1 MSVITYSSFDTLVP
15 ERNDYLN
22 AEQIDA
28 VNEQLRATKPILFL
42 PTYLAEDELIDA
54 KYEKAKYKIILNGI
68 LSDGRNVSVVIDDI
82 DPYFEVH
89 LKNKEKQQARQEAKE
104 IQAILKRNEIEVKN
118 TSIIS
123 GKPFKGFQYEQ
134 SFFVRF
140 YFTKIKVRKAAIEIL
155 RNARYETTHDDV
167 TNYFRVVC
175 RDYQSSFSSWIELT
189 NYQLCEVPTLKG
201 LLDLDNCS
209 IRVNMANYKKY
220 TKPLTNDLIKDKSI
234 SLCWDIETCSPNG
247 AMPTPEDPTHKIICI
262 SATCQFIN
270 AKEPFIQICFT
281 EFPSDPRPNTITVVC
296 GCERNIIHAFG
307 RFVERMRPQYIFGF
321 NDSDYDWPWLIKRA
335 SQTKGLLIKLANW
348 FSLSIQKS
356 WQQHTDESVL
366 KYHYTKQE
374 IKLEAGKNAISYC
387 LAMFGYIPAD
397 VRTIFRKLHPTD
409 EASSLKHFLERNKLS
424 GKEHMPIPTMFK
436 ICNEFR
442 ALSESP
448 MVKWDKTGSSLDFT
462 FINDDNDDNSDD
474 NSNDDNSDDDSEQN
488 VLVKYKK
495 LKDSFAN
502 VNYYCIVD
510 AKRCHDL
517 MYIRAVVLDHR
528 EVADLTYCSMFDAFY
543 RADGMKVRNTT
554 IGIGQ
559 GAPFNIRFSNI
570 TNTSFVDGKYPGA
583 FVVPPKKGL
592 QTSKLSFT
600 ERILKAKQT
609 TNSKHPK
616 YQEWLTVPSE
626 TIELGYKIIKDH
638 GICLTDEQ
646 IQSIEQD
653 TKLPNVL
660 KEFFTEET
668 GRPIGGLDFSS
679 LYPSIVRAL
688 NLSPEYCIYD
698 KSIADEF
705 IANGQHLTE
714 TNVNFNGR
722 IHTAWFV
729 WHNNQYNTHLDGP
742 DGKPIIGS
750 DGKPVIN
757 EKFQFGVYPYIL
769 NDLFNR
775 RKILK
780 KQLLALNDRK
790 EKFNHDEQKYKDT
803 HTAEEY
809 KLYVE
814 QHAEE
819 YEDIVFQIKYIDCK
833 QNAVKRFMN
842 TFYGESG
849 NKLSPFFILELA
861 GGITS
866 HGVKTLQLAYKTVID
881 AGCKVF
887 YGDTDSLY
895 TSMPNIKF
903 DAVDRA
909 YYTNDIDKLTY
920 WTKLVEISFC
930 EVKPLIAH
938 INSVFKKHSNTDFLT
953 MAYEEFM
960 FPLAFTAKK
969 KYFGIEHKH
978 LINFTPKELFIRG
991 LEVKKRGVSNFLKII
1006 FMEILWKCMAINNI
1020 DDLLEIVQNKI
1031 DEIYSKD
1038 WSFDDFI
1045 QTDEYR
1051 PKKQNV
1057 KVQTF
1062 VKRMKE
1068 RGIVVKENERF
1079 KYVVVKKYPYAYD
1092 ARGRKKDLSIGDKI
1106 ELVEVAQEEKLQVD
1120 IDHYMSGSVNG
1131 QLARLVTYH
1140 DMFYIEPRG
1149 STDVDLKVAED
1160 TIYKNACK
1168 FIDDYCSKYYAK
1180 YNTFGKTY
1188 QKIFRTV
1195 NKTVI
1200 DTVSKYDPLVSSLLG
1215 ANVDLKQFEEWFI
1228 ELIGKKVDKDIGKY
1242 GRTFIH
1248 SQLSILESKE
1258 EKAKKIDILYSAYKK
1273 IILSRQK
1280 QYAETMSILRRR
1292 IRENIANISKLYMQ
1306 YNKSISYIVSSVK
1319 KQLSIDENDMQPTDE
1334 PGEYVFDID
1343 NDLITK
1349 KTIDESKIDALFN
1362 EKNTLIISDFKT
1374 LYIDIHS
1381 ITTALKQTQSI
1392 YNELQ
1397 TLYHKKEHITIA
1409 PPPTILKSTIKDD
1422 VAEAIKNA
1430 KNIY

>member
-1 MSVITYSSFDTLVP
+1 MSVITYTSFDNLPV
-15 ERNDYLN
+15 RNDYLH
-22 AEQIDA
+22 ADQINA
-28 VNEQLRATKPILFL
+28 VNTLLESNKPILFL

-89 LKNKEKQQARQEAKE
+89 LRSKEKPNARQEAKE

-118 TSIIS
+118 TSIIY

-134 SFFVRF
+134 SLFVRF
-140 YFTKIKVRKAAIEIL
+140 YFTKIKVRKAAIELL
-155 RNARYETTHDDV
+155 RKARYETTHDDL

-175 RDYQSSFSSWIELT
+175 RDYQTSFSSWIELT

-247 AMPTPEDPTHKIICI
+247 AMPTPDDPTHKIICI

-270 AKEPFIQICFT
+270 AKEPFVQICFT

-307 RFVERMRPQYIFGF
+307 RFVERIRPQYIFGF

-366 KYHYTKQE
+366 KYHYSKQE

-436 ICNEFR
+436 ICNDFR

-448 MVKWDKTGSSLDFT
+448 LVKWDKTGASLDFVFT
-462 FINDDNDDNSDD
+462 DDQADD
-474 NSNDDNSDDDSEQN
+474 EQ
-488 VLVKYKK
+488 VKYKE

-502 VNYYCIVD
+502 VNYYCIID

-570 TNTSFVDGKYPGA
+570 TNTSFIDGKYPGA

-600 ERILKAKQT
+600 ERILKAKT
-609 TNSKHPK
+609 SNKHKHPK
-616 YQEWLTVPSE
+616 YQQWLTIPDD
-626 TIELGYKIIKDH
+626 TIVLGHKIIKEH
-638 GICLTDEQ
+638 GIYLTDEQ
-646 IQSIEQD
+646 IQSLEQHS
-653 TKLPNVL
+653 KLPQVL
-660 KEFFTEET
+660 KEFFTERT

-722 IHTAWFV
+722 MHTAWFV
-729 WHNNQYNTHLDGP
+729 WHNNQYDIHLTDEKGQT
-742 DGKPIIGS
+742 IIGP

-803 HTAEEY
+803 HTASEY

-819 YEDIVFQIKYIDCK
+819 YEDIIFQIKYIDCK

-866 HGVKTLQLAYKTVID
+866 HGVKTLQLAYKTVTD
-881 AGCKVF
+881 AGCTVY

-895 TSMPNIKF
+895 TSMPEEKF
-903 DAVDRA
+903 KEIDRA
-909 YYTNDIDKLTY
+909 YYTGEIDKLTY
-920 WTKLVEISFC
+920 WTKLVEISFS

-938 INSVFKKHSNTDFLT
+938 INSVFKKSSNTDFLT

-1006 FMEILWKCMAINNI
+1006 FMEILWKCMAIDNI

-1031 DEIYSKD
+1031 DEIYSKE

-1051 PKKQNV
+1051 PKKQNI

-1062 VKRMKE
+1062 VKRMRE
-1068 RGIVVKENERF
+1068 RGIIVKENERF

-1092 ARGRKKDLSIGDKI
+1092 TRGRKVPLSIGDKI
-1106 ELVEVAQEEKLQVD
+1106 ELVEVAQEEKLLID

-1140 DMFYIEPRG
+1140 DMFYIEPRDH
-1149 STDVDLKVAED
+1149 TDTELKIAED

-1168 FIDDYCSKYYAK
+1168 FIDDYCSRYYAQ

-1188 QKIFRTV
+1188 QKIFRTA
-1195 NKTVI
+1195 NKAIINTI
-1200 DTVSKYDPLVSSLLG
+1200 NKYDPLVGSLLG
-1215 ANVDLKQFEEWFI
+1215 ANVDLKKFEDWFI
-1228 ELIGKKVDKDIGKY
+1228 EVINKKVDKSTETY
-1242 GRTFIH
+1242 GYTFVR
-1248 SQLSILESKE
+1248 SQLDILESVE
-1258 EKAKKIDILYSAYKK
+1258 ERTKRINILYIAYNR
-1273 IILSRQK
+1273 ILQTRQK

-1292 IRENIANISKLYMQ
+1292 IRENLSDINKLYLQ
-1306 YNKSISYIVSSVK
+1306 YNKSINYIVSNVK
-1319 KQLSIDENDMQPTDE
+1319 EQLNIDEDTMQPTDE
-1334 PGEYVFDID
+1334 PGEYIFDKID
-1343 NDLITK
+1343 DDLITK
-1349 KTIDESKIDALFN
+1349 RTINESKIDALFS
-1362 EKNTLIISDFKT
+1362 EKNTDIITAFKT
-1374 LYIDIHS
+1374 LYIDIHT
-1381 ITTALKQTQSI
+1381 ITTSLKQTESI
-1392 YNELQ
+1392 FNDLK
-1397 TLYHKKEHITIA
+1397 TRHHKKEKIVIA
-1409 PPPTILKSTIKDD
+1409 PPPDVLRSSIVND

-1430 KNIY
+1430 KSIY